1 MDKKLIKYALEKYG
15 YETVNSV
22 IEMADSSGTYK
33 AYIEF
38 VDNGNEKEKECLMVL
53 YGLRN
58 D

>member
-1 MDKKLIKYALEKYG
+1 MDKKLIKDALEKYG

-33 AYIEF
+33 AYVEF
-38 VDNGNEKEKECLMVL
+38 VDKGNEKEKECLMAL
-53 YGLRN
+53 YNLKN

>member
-1 MDKKLIKYALEKYG
+1 MDKRVIKAAIEKYG

-33 AYIEF
+33 TYIDF
-38 VDNGNEKEKECLMVL
+38 VDKGKEKEKECLMAL
-53 YGLRN
+53 YNLKN